1 MHLLHSYQKS
11 LILNKHT
18 EKDWHDWLGWSYTQG
33 NQTKNDAHLP
43 LAVMTYILDKAYLS
57 SIEVNTVLPP
67 SCVNT
72 QPVAA
77 TSEPAHQSP
86 IRRALDFREVTCI
99 LVLRLQGP
107 IQYVRGCCDYHHED
121 T

>member
-43 LAVMTYILDKAYLS
+43 LAVMTYILDKACLS
-57 SIEVNTVLPP
+57 YRGEHCPPTVL
-67 SCVNT
+67 C
-72 QPVAA
+72 Q
-77 TSEPAHQSP
+77 H
-86 IRRALDFREVTCI
+86 VT
-99 LVLRLQGP
+99 
-107 IQYVRGCCDYHHED
+107 RGSHF
-121 T
+121 

>member
-43 LAVMTYILDKAYLS
+43 LAVMTYILDKACLS
-57 SIEVNTVLPP
+57 YRVVMASQLSHDQPRGLGTVVK
-67 SCVNT
+67 SSAWT
-72 QPVAA
+72 G
-77 TSEPAHQSP
+77 
-86 IRRALDFREVTCI
+86 R
-99 LVLRLQGP
+99 
-107 IQYVRGCCDYHHED
+107 
-121 T
+121 